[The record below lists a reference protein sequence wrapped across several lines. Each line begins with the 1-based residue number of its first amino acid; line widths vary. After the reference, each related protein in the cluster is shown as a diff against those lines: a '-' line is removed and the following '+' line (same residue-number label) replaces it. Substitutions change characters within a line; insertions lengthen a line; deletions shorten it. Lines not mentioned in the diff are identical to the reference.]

1 MKERGDTSMTE
12 LLLEDKKGF
21 IRYLIGCFILL
32 SEFLLT
38 NYAIAKIA
46 GVVQTGD
53 LSDLV
58 RYGIFGFLAFI
69 YAGVVF
75 IFSRLLRIGYMRD
88 TTLRIRRR
96 AFENIMTKTTR
107 SFNKKLKN
115 EYISNLVNDINTFE
129 GKYFHALLNLI
140 FGAEI
145 YLASLLILFYL
156 EWDLALIMVG
166 VSFLIFLIN
175 RAFQKKTIRMQEDV
189 QRSGERFTV
198 NIANTFSGLEIL
210 KLNRIEERFLLGSK
224 RETEKLETRKA
235 SVNIFTFWQGRF
247 SNFLGFITTILIL
260 YYIISDLE
268 PGYDLT
274 RVMFVISMASSTI
287 WPITEIMPLFNVLKS
302 NATII
307 ENILRKE
314 EEGDRN
320 LEQKPYDFKKT
331 IEVKDLTF
339 SYGDR
344 RIITKGNVVLEKGK
358 KYLLKGASGAGKSTF
373 IQLLSKVY
381 EDYEGEILID
391 GRDLRE
397 ISEDSFN
404 QHVSFIYQDVF
415 LFEDSIRN
423 NICLYK
429 TYEEKDI
436 EKAVEGA
443 GLLPLLEKKEKGLE
457 EAVEENGKNLSGGE
471 RQRISIARAIIR
483 NPQILFADEVTS
495 SLDESLG
502 RLVEETILS
511 LETTVIA
518 ISHRFYEGITE
529 KYDAVIEIKNGG
541 LHLKKMEDYLKE
553 VQVIEED
560 I

>member
-1 MKERGDTSMTE
+1 MTE

>member
-1 MKERGDTSMTE
+1 MTE

-46 GVVQTGD
+46 GVVQTGN
-53 LSDLV
+53 LSDLIK
-58 RYGIFGFLAFI
+58 YGIFGFLAFI

-145 YLASLLILFYL
+145 YFASLLILFYL

-314 EEGDRN
+314 VEGERN

>member
-1 MKERGDTSMTE
+1 MTE

-53 LSDLV
+53 LSDLIK
-58 RYGIFGFLAFI
+58 YGIFGFLAFI

-436 EKAVEGA
+436 ENAVEGA

>member
-1 MKERGDTSMTE
+1 MTE

-53 LSDLV
+53 LSDLIK
-58 RYGIFGFLAFI
+58 YGIFGFLAFI

-443 GLLPLLEKKEKGLE
+443 GLLLLLEKKEKGLE

>member
-1 MKERGDTSMTE
+1 MTE

-21 IRYLIGCFILL
+21 KRYLIGCFILL

-53 LSDLV
+53 LSDLIK
-58 RYGIFGFLAFI
+58 YGIFGFLAFI

>member
-1 MKERGDTSMTE
+1 MTE

-53 LSDLV
+53 LSDLIK
-58 RYGIFGFLAFI
+58 YGIFGFLAFI

-541 LHLKKMEDYLKE
+541 LHLKKMQDYLKE

>member
-1 MKERGDTSMTE
+1 MTGI
-12 LLLEDKKGF
+12 LFEDKKGF
-21 IRYLIGCFILL
+21 LKYLLGCFILL

-38 NYAIAKIA
+38 NFAIAKIA
-46 GVVQTGD
+46 GVVQTGN
-53 LSDLV
+53 LSDLLK
-58 RYGIFGFLAFI
+58 YGIFGLLAFV
-69 YAGVVF
+69 YAAVVF
-75 IFSRLLRIGYMRD
+75 IFSRLLRIGFMRD
-88 TTLRIRRR
+88 TTLRIRRL
-96 AFENIMTKTTR
+96 AFENIMTKSTR
-107 SFNKKLKN
+107 AFNRKLKN

-145 YLASLLILFYL
+145 YLASLVILFFL
-156 EWDLALIMVG
+156 EWDLALIMVV
-166 VSFLIFLIN
+166 VSFVIFLIN
-175 RAFQKKTIRMQEDV
+175 RSFQKRTIRMQEDV

-210 KLNRIEERFLLGSK
+210 KLNRIEERFLLGSM
-224 RETEKLETRKA
+224 RETERLERRKA

-247 SNFLGFITTILIL
+247 SNFIGFITTILIL
-260 YYIISDLE
+260 YYIISQLE

-307 ENILRKE
+307 ENILRKD
-314 EEGDRN
+314 EEGERAE
-320 LEQKPYDFKKT
+320 EQKPYDFRKT
-331 IEVKDLTF
+331 IEVRDLTF
-339 SYGDR
+339 SYGER
-344 RIITKGNVVLEKGK
+344 RILTKGNLVLEKGK

-381 EDYEGEILID
+381 EDYEGDILID
-391 GRDLRE
+391 GRNLRE
-397 ISEDSFN
+397 ISEESFN
-404 QHVSFIYQDVF
+404 QNVSFIYQDVF
-415 LFEDSIRN
+415 LFEDTIRN

-429 TYEEKDI
+429 DYEDRAL
-436 EKAVEGA
+436 EKAVDGS
-443 GLLPLLEKKEKGLE
+443 GLKPLLQKKENGLE

-495 SLDESLG
+495 ALDESLG

-511 LETTVIA
+511 LDTTVIA

-529 KYDAVIEIKNGG
+529 KYDAVIEIKNGE
-541 LHLKKMEDYLKE
+541 LHLKPMETYLKE
-553 VQVIEED
+553 VRVFEES

>member
-1 MKERGDTSMTE
+1 MTA
-12 LLLEDKKGF
+12 LLIEDKKGF

-38 NYAIAKIA
+38 NFAIANIA
-46 GVVQTGD
+46 GVVQTGN
-53 LSDLV
+53 LSDLM
-58 RYGIFGFLAFI
+58 RFGIYGLLAFI
-69 YAGVVF
+69 YAAAVF
-75 IFSRLLRIGYMRD
+75 IISRLLRIGFMRD

-96 AFENIMTKTTR
+96 AFENIMTKSTR
-107 SFNKKLKN
+107 AFNGKLKN

-156 EWDLALIMVG
+156 EWELAVIMVG
-166 VSFLIFLIN
+166 VSLVIFLIN
-175 RAFQKKTIRMQEDV
+175 RSFQKKTIRMQEDV
-189 QRSGERFTV
+189 QKSGERFTV

-210 KLNRIEERFLLGSK
+210 KLNRIEERFLTGSM
-224 RETEKLETRKA
+224 RETELLEKRKA
-235 SVNIFTFWQGRF
+235 GVNIFTFWQGRF

-260 YYIISDLE
+260 YFIISRLE
-268 PGYDLT
+268 PGYDLA

-302 NATII
+302 NSTII
-307 ENILRKE
+307 ENILRNDE
-314 EEGDRN
+314 SSERN
-320 LEQKPYDFKKT
+320 EDLKPYDFKES
-331 IEVKDLTF
+331 IEVRDLTF

-344 RIITKGNVVLEKGK
+344 RILTKGNLILEKGK
-358 KYLLKGASGAGKSTF
+358 KYLLKGSSGAGKSTF

-397 ISEDSFN
+397 ISEESFN
-404 QHVSFIYQDVF
+404 RHVSFIYQDVF
-415 LFEDSIRN
+415 LFEDTIRS

-429 TYEEKDI
+429 KYEESEI
-436 EKAVEGA
+436 EKAVKGS
-443 GLLPLLEKKEKGLE
+443 GLDPLLSKKEKGME
-457 EAVEENGKNLSGGE
+457 EFIEENGKNLSGGE

-495 SLDESLG
+495 ALDESLG

-511 LETTVIA
+511 LDTTVIA
-518 ISHRFYEGITE
+518 ISHRFYPGVTE
-529 KYDAVIEIKNGG
+529 KYDAVIEIRNGG
-541 LHLKKMEDYLKE
+541 LYLKSMKEYLKE
-553 VQVIEED
+553 VQVLEEN

>member
-1 MKERGDTSMTE
+1 MTE

-53 LSDLV
+53 LSDLIK
-58 RYGIFGFLAFI
+58 YGIFGFLAFI

-443 GLLPLLEKKEKGLE
+443 GLLPLLEKKDKGLE

-529 KYDAVIEIKNGG
+529 KYDAVIEIKNGR

>member
-1 MKERGDTSMTE
+1 MTE

-53 LSDLV
+53 LSDLIK
-58 RYGIFGFLAFI
+58 YGIFGFLAFI

>member
-1 MKERGDTSMTE
+1 MTE

-46 GVVQTGD
+46 GVVQSGD

-436 EKAVEGA
+436 ENAVEGA

-553 VQVIEED
+553 VRVVEEG

>member
-1 MKERGDTSMTE
+1 MTA

-46 GVVQTGD
+46 GVVQTGE
-53 LSDLV
+53 LWDLV
-58 RYGIFGFLAFI
+58 KYGIFGLFAFL
-69 YAGVVF
+69 YAAVVF
-75 IFSRLLRIGYMRD
+75 IFSRLLRIGFMRD

-107 SFNKKLKN
+107 GFNRKLKN

-145 YLASLLILFYL
+145 YLASLLILFYM
-156 EWDLALIMVG
+156 EWDLALIMVV
-166 VSFLIFLIN
+166 VSFVIFLIN
-175 RAFQKKTIRMQEDV
+175 RAFQKRTIRMQEDV
-189 QRSGERFTV
+189 QKSGERFTV

-210 KLNRIEERFLLGSK
+210 KLNRMEERFLLGSMK
-224 RETEKLETRKA
+224 ETERLERRKA

-247 SNFLGFITTILIL
+247 SNFIGFITTILIL
-260 YYIISDLE
+260 YYIISALE

-307 ENILRKE
+307 ENILRDE
-314 EEGDRN
+314 EESEKVSD
-320 LEQKPYDFKKT
+320 LKPYDFKET

-344 RIITKGNVVLEKGK
+344 RIITKGNLKLEKGK

-381 EDYEGEILID
+381 EDYEGQILID

-415 LFEDSIRN
+415 LFEDTIRN

-429 TYEEKDI
+429 NYEEKDI
-436 EKAVEGA
+436 EEAVKGA
-443 GLLPLLEKKEKGLE
+443 GLLPLLEKKENGLE
-457 EAVEENGKNLSGGE
+457 EYIEENGKNLSGGE

-483 NPQILFADEVTS
+483 TPQILFADEVTS
-495 SLDESLG
+495 SLDETLG

-511 LETTVIA
+511 LDTTVIA

-529 KYDAVIEIKNGG
+529 KYDAVIEIRNGE
-541 LHLKKMEDYLKE
+541 LHLKSMESYLKE
-553 VQVIEED
+553 MSILEES

>member
-1 MKERGDTSMTE
+1 M
-12 LLLEDKKGF
+12 
-21 IRYLIGCFILL
+21 
-32 SEFLLT
+32 
-38 NYAIAKIA
+38 
-46 GVVQTGD
+46 
-53 LSDLV
+53 
-58 RYGIFGFLAFI
+58 
-69 YAGVVF
+69 
-75 IFSRLLRIGYMRD
+75 
-88 TTLRIRRR
+88 
-96 AFENIMTKTTR
+96 
-107 SFNKKLKN
+107 
-115 EYISNLVNDINTFE
+115 
-129 GKYFHALLNLI
+129 NLI

-156 EWDLALIMVG
+156 EWDLALIMVV
-166 VSFLIFLIN
+166 VSFVIFIIN
-175 RAFQKKTIRMQEDV
+175 RSFQKKTIRMQEDV

-210 KLNRIEERFLLGSK
+210 KLNRIEERFLSGSK
-224 RETEKLETRKA
+224 REAEQLETRKA

-260 YYIISDLE
+260 YYIISRLE

-302 NATII
+302 NGTII

-314 EEGDRN
+314 EDGEKN
-320 LEQKPYDFKKT
+320 EEQKPYDFNEK

-397 ISEDSFN
+397 ISEESFN

-415 LFEDSIRN
+415 LFEDTIRN
-423 NICLYK
+423 NICLYREYGE
-429 TYEEKDI
+429 TEI
-436 EKAVEGA
+436 NRAVEGA
-443 GLLPLLEKKEKGLE
+443 GLLPLLKKKEKGMD

-495 SLDESLG
+495 SLDEHLG

-511 LETTVIA
+511 LDTTVIA
-518 ISHRFYEGITE
+518 ISHRFYDGITD

-553 VQVIEED
+553 VRVLEENL
-560 I
+560 

>member
-1 MKERGDTSMTE
+1 MTA

-46 GVVQTGD
+46 GVVQSGD

-58 RYGIFGFLAFI
+58 RYGIFGLLAFV
-69 YAGVVF
+69 YAAVVF
-75 IFSRLLRIGYMRD
+75 IFSRLLRIGFMRD

>member
-1 MKERGDTSMTE
+1 MTA

-53 LSDLV
+53 LSDLIK
-58 RYGIFGFLAFI
+58 YGIFGFLAFI

-166 VSFLIFLIN
+166 VSFLIFLFN

-429 TYEEKDI
+429 TYEEKNI

>member
-1 MKERGDTSMTE
+1 MTA
-12 LLLEDKKGF
+12 LLIEDKKGF

-38 NYAIAKIA
+38 NFAIAQIA

-58 RYGIFGFLAFI
+58 KFGIYGLLAFI
-69 YAGVVF
+69 YAAVVF
-75 IFSRLLRIGYMRD
+75 IISRLLRIGFMRD

-96 AFENIMTKTTR
+96 AFENIMMKSTR
-107 SFNKKLKN
+107 AFNGKLKN

-156 EWDLALIMVG
+156 EWELAIIMVG
-166 VSFLIFLIN
+166 VSLIIFLIN
-175 RAFQKKTIRMQEDV
+175 RSFQKKTIKMQEDV
-189 QRSGERFTV
+189 QKSGERFTV

-210 KLNRIEERFLLGSK
+210 KLNRIEERFLSGSM
-224 RETEKLETRKA
+224 RETELLEKRKA
-235 SVNIFTFWQGRF
+235 GINIFTFWQGRF

-260 YYIISDLE
+260 YFIISRLE
-268 PGYDLT
+268 PGYDLA

-302 NATII
+302 NSTII
-307 ENILRKE
+307 ENII
-314 EEGDRN
+314 RN
-320 LEQKPYDFKKT
+320 DESSERNEDLKPYDFNES
-331 IEVKDLTF
+331 IEVRDLTF

-344 RIITKGNVVLEKGK
+344 RILTKGNLTLEKGK
-358 KYLLKGASGAGKSTF
+358 KYLLKGSSGAGKSTF

-391 GRDLRE
+391 GRDLRD
-397 ISEDSFN
+397 ISEESFN
-404 QHVSFIYQDVF
+404 RHVSFIYQDVF
-415 LFEDSIRN
+415 LFEDTIRN

-429 TYEEKDI
+429 EYEGSEI
-436 EKAVEGA
+436 EKAVKGS
-443 GLLPLLEKKEKGLE
+443 GLEPLLSKKENGME
-457 EAVEENGKNLSGGE
+457 EFIEENGKNLSGGE

-495 SLDESLG
+495 ALDESLG

-511 LETTVIA
+511 LNTTVIA
-518 ISHRFYEGITE
+518 ISHRFYPGVTE
-529 KYDAVIEIKNGG
+529 KYDAVIEIRNGG
-541 LHLKKMEDYLKE
+541 LYLKSMKDYLKE
-553 VQVIEED
+553 VQVLEED

>member
-1 MKERGDTSMTE
+1 MTA

-46 GVVQTGD
+46 GVVQSGD

-58 RYGIFGFLAFI
+58 RYGIFGLLAFI

-75 IFSRLLRIGYMRD
+75 IFSRLLRIGFMRD

-156 EWDLALIMVG
+156 EWDLALIMVV
-166 VSFLIFLIN
+166 VSFVIFLIN
-175 RAFQKKTIRMQEDV
+175 RSFQKKTIRMQEDV

>member
-1 MKERGDTSMTE
+1 MTA

-46 GVVQTGD
+46 GVVQSGD

-58 RYGIFGFLAFI
+58 RYGIFGLLAFI

-75 IFSRLLRIGYMRD
+75 IFSRLLRIGFMRD

-358 KYLLKGASGAGKSTF
+358 KYLLKGASSAGKSTF

>member
-1 MKERGDTSMTE
+1 MTA

-46 GVVQTGD
+46 GVVQSGD

-58 RYGIFGFLAFI
+58 RYGIFGLLAFV
-69 YAGVVF
+69 YAAVVF
-75 IFSRLLRIGYMRD
+75 IFSRLLRIGFMRD

-107 SFNKKLKN
+107 SFNRKLKN

-145 YLASLLILFYL
+145 YLASLLILFFL
-156 EWDLALIMVG
+156 EWDLALIMVV
-166 VSFLIFLIN
+166 VSFVIFLIN
-175 RAFQKKTIRMQEDV
+175 RSFQKKTIRMQEDV

-210 KLNRIEERFLLGSK
+210 KLNRIEERFLSGSK
-224 RETEKLETRKA
+224 RETEQLETRKA

-260 YYIISDLE
+260 YYIISRLE

-302 NATII
+302 NGTII

-314 EEGDRN
+314 EDGERSE
-320 LEQKPYDFKKT
+320 EQKPYDFNEK

-404 QHVSFIYQDVF
+404 QNVSFIYQDVF
-415 LFEDSIRN
+415 LFEDTIRN
-423 NICLYK
+423 NICLYRE
-429 TYEEKDI
+429 YEENEI
-436 EKAVEGA
+436 NRAVEGA
-443 GLLPLLEKKEKGLE
+443 GLLPLLKKKEKGMD

-483 NPQILFADEVTS
+483 NPQILFVDEVTS
-495 SLDESLG
+495 SLDEHLG

-518 ISHRFYEGITE
+518 ISHRFYDGITE

-553 VQVIEED
+553 VRVLEENL
-560 I
+560 

>member
-1 MKERGDTSMTE
+1 MTA

-58 RYGIFGFLAFI
+58 RYGIFGLLAFV
-69 YAGVVF
+69 YAAVVF

-115 EYISNLVNDINTFE
+115 EYNSNLVNDINTFE